1 MDDLDMNLFDAL
13 AYAER
18 AADLDAEVYGGDAE
32 WNESDGHG
40 E

>member
-18 AADLDAEVYGGDAE
+18 AADMDAEVYGSTDA
-32 WNESDGHG
+32 DV
-40 E
+40 